1 MKNIAKIIIFLLI
14 LSNILFL
21 VFHLKNKSDRD
32 DEYHLFL
39 NHVYYYIDDI
49 EKDLETILIDIENG
63 KTNSMDKKIAYICQ
77 NLFKLDQLIKDGF
90 FISDELWID
99 ESIGF
104 DIIGETLL
112 GIANEKVSKSEIFF
126 DDNYINDT
134 GLAFLEQ
141 LQLDIDN
148 LHNELSKEDDYNPKI
163 AKKDFRNIIMNFFE
177 KWEYSKENYENYGG
191 LINKYNPHKIKIG
204 DKVGNWV
211 VDEFIEEE
219 TELREITFKGSVDLK
234 GRFYFNRNIDGYLFD
249 IEDDSDIPIPIN
261 HAYSYLCWI
270 DNMEAVFEKYGK
282 ELNEENLYHFK
293 VNKVV
298 YSNGITLSA
307 ISLVIEEIMD

>member
-1 MKNIAKIIIFLLI
+1 MRRN
-14 LSNILFL
+14 SCG
-21 VFHLKNKSDRD
+21 
-32 DEYHLFL
+32 
-39 NHVYYYIDDI
+39 
-49 EKDLETILIDIENG
+49 ILIILVLLTGCSN
-63 KTNSMDKKIAYICQ
+63 T
-77 NLFKLDQLIKDGF
+77 KDYK
-90 FISDELWID
+90 
-99 ESIGF
+99 
-104 DIIGETLL
+104 
-112 GIANEKVSKSEIFF
+112 N
-126 DDNYINDT
+126 
-134 GLAFLEQ
+134 
-141 LQLDIDN
+141 
-148 LHNELSKEDDYNPKI
+148 NELSRLIKEQQKEINYLSKEKKKLEIEIGLIEIENKHKDKI
-163 AKKDFRNIIMNFFE
+163 IKDLSSQLDNNIQYQTMVKNLKIELEGLYYTFNQLSSIIVAN
-177 KWEYSKENYENYGG
+177 SKENYENYG